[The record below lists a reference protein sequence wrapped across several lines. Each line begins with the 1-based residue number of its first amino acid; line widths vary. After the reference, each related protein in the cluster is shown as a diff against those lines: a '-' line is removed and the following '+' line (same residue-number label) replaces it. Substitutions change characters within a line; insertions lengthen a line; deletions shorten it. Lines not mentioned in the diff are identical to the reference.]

1 MDLTSAE
8 LGQLIV
14 GMRAEYANGNNVMA
28 YARNVLGKT
37 IGGGGEITDLQLYL
51 PTICRPV
58 HMLKS
63 QRIIQISISNGV
75 SS

>member
-37 IGGGGEITDLQLYL
+37 IGGGAKSPTCNFSCLRSAGRDL
-51 PTICRPV
+51 C
-58 HMLKS
+58 
-63 QRIIQISISNGV
+63 
-75 SS
+75 

>member
-14 GMRAEYANGNNVMA
+14 GMRAEYANGNNAMA

-37 IGGGGEITDLQLYL
+37 ISGG
-51 PTICRPV
+51 
-58 HMLKS
+58 
-63 QRIIQISISNGV
+63 
-75 SS
+75 